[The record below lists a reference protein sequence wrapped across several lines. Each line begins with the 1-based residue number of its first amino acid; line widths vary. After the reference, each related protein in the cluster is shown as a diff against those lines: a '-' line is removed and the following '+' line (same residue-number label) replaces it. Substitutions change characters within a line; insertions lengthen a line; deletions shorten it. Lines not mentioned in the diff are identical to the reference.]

1 MVYEALART
10 KARSDECQS
19 RHLKCNLVKPCGP
32 CDGAGRLC
40 TESSRYK
47 FRHDDNP
54 TVASGRRNRS
64 TLRFAEDQTW
74 PNAPKKF
81 TFVVEDPGCI
91 SDLDKNFEHNG
102 LGLGPVPSVSPAEDQ
117 VEDLPTTSGL
127 AKNSANAQWH
137 RVGVDNARGN
147 ETNTPSQVSPPHHPS
162 VADTCEPPSRE
173 YGRTLW
179 PLPAKDEARLLRYF
193 VNELSS
199 WIFEFVIDSMVQFD
213 YCDKQKHF
221 STEVIQAAATSPTLH
236 NAILAVTA
244 KFLSVTQDFDR
255 STPDKYQRECL
266 RTLIPA
272 LTVPEAMLDENLFAA
287 TVILRFFDEMTERA
301 DASHTETH
309 VLGSHM
315 LVNAR
320 ERARTHTSPTYTS
333 SLRIAT
339 LFIELRQEIHI
350 AFMTNRPPPPLVEYC
365 NIERSIDPAD
375 DWIWMNRIVAHTADV
390 LTYCNGDGNKN
401 LARWRENWAYLD
413 AWEGAI
419 PPSFKP
425 IYEES
430 ADPDQGQLFPVL
442 WFAIDCHASGKQYL
456 AISKIL
462 LLAHDPNVASLGLDR
477 IAKQKDNDA
486 QIKTQVRTIAGIA
499 LSNRQSFPTML
510 MAAVAI
516 AMCGER
522 FTDRKEQ
529 EAFIQIVAEA
539 EAHVAWPSLR
549 ARERLRTFWGWDTP

>member
-1 MVYEALART
+1 MRILPLHPEEEIGAPFGLRKT
-10 KARSDECQS
+10 KRGQM
-19 RHLKCNLVKPCGP
+19 L
-32 CDGAGRLC
+32 
-40 TESSRYK
+40 
-47 FRHDDNP
+47 
-54 TVASGRRNRS
+54 RRNVSALLDLPRIIQRLLLTS
-64 TLRFAEDQTW
+64 FQV
-74 PNAPKKF
+74 

-91 SDLDKNFEHNG
+91 PDPDENIEPNA
-102 LGLGPVPSVSPAEDQ
+102 LGPGSVASASSVEYQ

-127 AKNSANAQWH
+127 AENTANAQWH
-137 RVGVDNARGN
+137 LVGVDNARAN
-147 ETNTPSQVSPPHHPS
+147 EKNPPSPSSSPHHPS
-162 VADTCEPPSRE
+162 VADACEPPPPE

-179 PLPAKDEARLLRYF
+179 PLSAKDEARLLRYF

-199 WIFEFVIDSMVQFD
+199 WFD

-255 STPDKYQRECL
+255 STPDKYQRECF

-272 LTVPEAMLDENLFAA
+272 LTAPEAMLDETLFAA

-320 ERARTHTSPTYTS
+320 ERARIHTSPTHTS
-333 SLRIAT
+333 SLRTAT

-375 DWIWMNRIVAHTADV
+375 DWIWMNRIVAHTAEV

-401 LARWRENWAYLD
+401 LARWRENWDYLD
-413 AWEGAI
+413 AWEAAI
-419 PPSFKP
+419 PPSFNP

-430 ADPDQGQLFPVL
+430 ADPSHGQLFPVL
-442 WFAIDCHASGKQYL
+442 WFAIDCHAAGRQYL

-462 LLAHDPNVASLGLDR
+462 LLAHDPRISSLGLDR
-477 IAKQKDNDA
+477 IAQQKDNDD

-510 MAAVAI
+510 TAAVAI

-529 EAFIQIVAEA
+529 EGFIQIVAEA

-549 ARERLRTFWGWDTP
+549 ARERLRACWGWDTS